1 MGQHNYL
8 QLKTHITISVPLIAW
23 SYINVSWFN
32 TFFSNTHGNCF
43 LCIWNVSLTVRW
55 FLNLSRFFFSS
66 SSPFSS
72 SSSNCSFF
80 FEGRFP
86 LSCTERRAEAELQ
99 FIYSI
104 LKLIMLEWFCFAIV
118 KNCIHRATTSSIRK
132 WLKLSSR
139 WFVRISF
146 SWISNLTFGSAWR
159 AEPCISRKS
168 LRILKLWSFSYIVKS
183 QHLSQS
189 AKFLKDT

>member
-32 TFFSNTHGNCF
+32 TFFSNMHGNCF

-66 SSPFSS
+66 SSPFPS

-104 LKLIMLEWFCFAIV
+104 LKLTMLEWFCFAIV
-118 KNCIHRATTSSIRK
+118 KIASI
-132 WLKLSSR
+132 
-139 WFVRISF
+139 
-146 SWISNLTFGSAWR
+146 
-159 AEPCISRKS
+159 EP
-168 LRILKLWSFSYIVKS
+168 
-183 QHLSQS
+183 QHLQLENDSNFPPGGLYASLFREYLTWHLDQHEEQSRVSQES
-189 AKFLKDT
+189 L